1 MTTQQFHTA
10 LLQGR
15 GTCYLAARSD
25 PEKYRSEV
33 LWACRELV
41 SFDTQCEGSRAWL
54 IYTLVSLYPD
64 RTPFVRAA
72 CDALIDC
79 PSDSS
84 WHVASLAKL
93 VELFFQDGDQ
103 TAWKAMM
110 KKYRQL
116 YHELRHVGPPEE
128 DCYWAARDDYERLA
142 VTLGWNR
149 EYCLDIARD
158 MGRLS
163 LETEWLRD
171 YDFYWFYD
179 TKVRR
184 YLRALTRAAETEPL
198 LAEFL
203 RVHESAWQE
212 FEAQLAQR
220 RGKRRRLPNNCQ
232 DAERISA
239 ALESYL
245 SAATPEEKADAL
257 DAFFWTPYPADPAP
271 VIRDAQSSHALLR
284 HRAWNALR
292 RTRHPAVRVFA
303 IEHLYDPPMDE
314 DDDPDAFGAFCANYE
329 RRDEAMMLAYLRAQT
344 IDFEETTGWHGDQLS
359 VLTMDKQ
366 KPLAPKAALQYIFD
380 TTYCS
385 ECRADALRQMGRRRM
400 LTPELLEECLYD
412 SNDDIRAYARRA
424 LNRRKPK

>member
-1 MTTQQFHTA
+1 MTTTEFHNA

-15 GTCYLAARSD
+15 GKCILAVRED
-25 PEKYRSEV
+25 PEKYREEV

-54 IYTLVSLYPD
+54 IYSLVRLYPD

-72 CDALIDC
+72 CRALIDC
-79 PSDSS
+79 PSDGS
-84 WHVASLAKL
+84 WHVSSLAEL

-103 TAWKAMM
+103 SAWKALMA
-110 KKYRQL
+110 KYRQL
-116 YHELRHVGPPEE
+116 YHQMLHVGPPE
-128 DCYWAARDDYERLA
+128 DTCYWAARDDYERLA
-142 VTLGWNR
+142 VMFGWNR

-163 LETEWLRD
+163 LETEWLKD

-184 YLRALTRAAETEPL
+184 YLRALTKAAETDPL

-203 RVHESAWQE
+203 RVHETAWQE

-220 RGKRRRLPNNCQ
+220 RSKRLPQNCEDQ
-232 DAERISA
+232 ARIHAAVER
-239 ALESYL
+239 YL
-245 SAATPEEKADAL
+245 CAATPEEKAEAL
-257 DAFFWTPYPADPAP
+257 DAFHWSPYPADPTP
-271 VIRDAQSSHALLR
+271 IIRDTQSDHEELR

-292 RTRHPAVRVFA
+292 NIRHPAVRAFA
-303 IEHLYDPPMDE
+303 IEHLYDKPEDE
-314 DDDPDAFGAFCANYE
+314 DDYVDAFGAFCANFE
-329 RRDEAMMLAYLRAQT
+329 SRDGAMMLAYLQNQT
-344 IDFEETTGWHGDQLS
+344 IDFEETTGWHCDQLS
-359 VLTMDKQ
+359 VLMMEKER
-366 KPLAPKAALQYIFD
+366 PLAPRSVLQFIFD
-380 TTYCS
+380 TNYCS

-400 LTPELLEECLYD
+400 LTPELLEECQYD

-424 LNRRKPK
+424 LNRRKKT